1 MGKQMTLILGGA
13 RSGKSGY
20 AQSRLLAAGKPVL
33 FVATAE
39 AGDEEMAQRISAHR
53 LGRPADWVTLEAHTR
68 VGQAI
73 GNAAATPYVLLDC
86 MTLLASNI
94 LMSCPEPVD
103 EKLYEQKMDWELDEL
118 MAAYRSH
125 AGEWLIVSNEVGL
138 GLVPPYPLG
147 RIYRDGLGKVN
158 QKLAQLA
165 DRVIFMVS
173 GLPMTVK

>member
-20 AQSRLLAAGKPVL
+20 AQSLLLMAGQPVL

-39 AGDEEMAQRISAHR
+39 AGDEEMAERIAAHR
-53 LGRPADWVTLEAHTR
+53 LSRPTDWITLEAPTR
-68 VGQAI
+68 VGPAI
-73 GNAAATPYVLLDC
+73 LNATTTPYVLLDC
-86 MTLLASNI
+86 MTLLASNV

-103 EKLYEQKMDWELDEL
+103 EKSFMQKMDWELDEL

-125 AGEWLIVSNEVGL
+125 PGEWLIVSNEVGL

-147 RIYRDGLGKVN
+147 RVYRDGLGKVN
-158 QKLAQLA
+158 QKLAHLA
-165 DRVIFMVS
+165 DRVVFMVS

>member
-20 AQSRLLAAGKPVL
+20 AQSLLLATHKPVL

-39 AGDEEMAQRISAHR
+39 AGDEEMAGRIAAHR
-53 LGRPADWVTLEAHTR
+53 LGRPTDWITLEAPIR
-68 VGQAI
+68 VGLAI
-73 GNAAATPYVLLDC
+73 RNVTATPYVLLDC
-86 MTLLASNI
+86 MTLLASNV
-94 LMSCPEPVD
+94 LMTCPEPVD
-103 EKLYEQKMDWELDEL
+103 EKLYGQKMDRELDEL

-125 AGEWLIVSNEVGL
+125 PGEWLIVSNEVGL

-147 RIYRDGLGKVN
+147 RVYRDGLGKVN
-158 QKLAQLA
+158 QKLAHLA
-165 DRVIFMVS
+165 DRVVFMVS

>member
-20 AQSRLLAAGKPVL
+20 AQSLLMAARQPVL
-33 FVATAE
+33 LVATAE
-39 AGDEEMAQRISAHR
+39 AGDAEMAERIAAHR
-53 LGRPADWVTLEAHTR
+53 LGRPADWITLEAPSR
-68 VGQAI
+68 VGPAI
-73 GNAAATPYVLLDC
+73 RTAPVTPYVLLDC
-86 MTLLASNI
+86 MTLLASNV
-94 LMSCPEPVD
+94 LMACPEPVD
-103 EKLYEQKMDWELDEL
+103 EKLYMQKMEQELDEL
-118 MAAYRSH
+118 MAAYQSH

-158 QKLAQLA
+158 QKLARLA
-165 DRVIFMVS
+165 DQVIFMVS

>member
-1 MGKQMTLILGGA
+1 MTLILGGA

-33 FVATAE
+33 IVATAE

-73 GNAAATPYVLLDC
+73 RNAAVTPYVLLDC

-103 EKLYEQKMDWELDEL
+103 EKLYDQKMDWELNEL
-118 MAAYRSH
+118 TAAYRSH
-125 AGEWLIVSNEVGL
+125 AGEWFIVSNEVGL

>member
-13 RSGKSGY
+13 RSGKSNY
-20 AQSRLLAAGKPVL
+20 AQSLLQAAGKPVL

-39 AGDEEMAQRISAHR
+39 AGDDEMAQRIAAHR
-53 LGRPADWVTLEAHTR
+53 LGRPTDWITLEAPTR
-68 VGQAI
+68 VGPVI
-73 GNAAATPYVLLDC
+73 RDAAATPYVLLDC
-86 MTLLASNI
+86 MTLLASNV
-94 LMSCPEPVD
+94 LMACPEPVD
-103 EKLYEQKMDWELDEL
+103 EKLFEQKMDRELDEL
-118 MAAYRSH
+118 MAAYQSH
-125 AGEWLIVSNEVGL
+125 PGEWVIVSNEVGL